1 MGFHFGE
8 NMQLDGDGTY
18 TVEVDIGSVE
28 ARRLGPLAGKFEGT
42 ASATFEFEF
51 SEAERDEI
59 NFERLDDTKGDAGA
73 VDPMD
78 MMMPLSIVPP
88 VEELPGTPVELG
100 SVGDAIFVAM
110 VEEGE
115 DGPELVVS
123 PRTPY
128 NRFSLPFMALSGEV
142 DGQSVGDD
150 GDLSAAVRPDLGYH
164 YRGAIPE
171 GASVGSVAVS
181 VVTPPTFSR
190 HEGYETAFLE
200 TGSVSGDLS

>member
-128 NRFSLPFMALSGEV
+128 NRFSLPFMALSAEV
-142 DGQSVGDD
+142 DGQPVGED
-150 GDLSAAVRPDLGYH
+150 GDLVAAVRPDLGYH